1 MERADKQAIANW
13 FSTWEKL
20 IGRVDYALARDLFDS
35 DVIGFGTHMDT
46 VKGLDHLEQD
56 QWRHVWPTIDGF
68 RFDLDTLECMIFPD
82 RLQGVG
88 IVICYFYKLMQ
99 FISYRAISQNC
110 PINVAIIR
118 VLGFSG
124 LWFGVLMP
132 AVTVTNAPGGS
143 HCGLRAIVSSR
154 FVNCFLE

>member
-1 MERADKQAIANW
+1 MERVDKQAIANW

-68 RFDLDTLECMIFPD
+68 RFDLDTLECMISTD

-88 IVICYFYKLMQ
+88 VVVWHSMGYLAD
-99 FISYRAISQNC
+99 R
-110 PINVAIIR
+110 
-118 VLGFSG
+118 
-124 LWFGVLMP
+124 
-132 AVTVTNAPGGS
+132 
-143 HCGLRAIVSSR
+143 SR
-154 FVNCFLE
+154 FDRPGRATVIFKRSTADRLWKGIHTHISLNPGTPQQSFGNLSADN

>member
-20 IGRVDYALARDLFDS
+20 IGRVDYVLARDLFDS

-68 RFDLDTLECMIFPD
+68 RFDLDTLECMISPD
-82 RLQGVG
+82 RLQGAG
-88 IVICYFYKLMQ
+88 IVVWHSMGYLKD
-99 FISYRAISQNC
+99 
-110 PINVAIIR
+110 
-118 VLGFSG
+118 G
-124 LWFGVLMP
+124 
-132 AVTVTNAPGGS
+132 
-143 HCGLRAIVSSR
+143 SR
-154 FVNCFLE
+154 FDRPGRATVIFKRSTADHLWKGIHTHISLNPGTPQQSFGNLSADS

>member
-20 IGRVDYALARDLFDS
+20 IGRVEYALARDLFDS

-68 RFDLDTLECMIFPD
+68 RFDLDTLECMISPD

-88 IVICYFYKLMQ
+88 IVVWHSMGYLADGSGFDRPGRATVIFRRSTEDHLWKGVHTH
-99 FISYRAISQNC
+99 ISLN
-110 PINVAIIR
+110 
-118 VLGFSG
+118 
-124 LWFGVLMP
+124 
-132 AVTVTNAPGGS
+132 PGTPLQS
-143 HCGLRAIVSSR
+143 LSNLSADS
-154 FVNCFLE
+154 